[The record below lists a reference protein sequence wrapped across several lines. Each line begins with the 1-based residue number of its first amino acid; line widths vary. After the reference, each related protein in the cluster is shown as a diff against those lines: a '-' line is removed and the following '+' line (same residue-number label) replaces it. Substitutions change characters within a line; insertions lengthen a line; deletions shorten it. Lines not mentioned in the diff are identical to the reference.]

1 MTVPRS
7 MKKVARKL
15 FIVWLGFYAT
25 VSQAQSPTISSWE
38 AKADTLYKS
47 EKFGEA
53 EIWYSKILS
62 EARKKGEE
70 IPYTVLYKRG
80 VCYFSTEQFDK
91 AEADLN
97 VFVQANPSSFQGRI
111 LRGLIYQALENPDG
125 QLKDVNAAIQ
135 LQGNNPNL
143 LRWRGG
149 LYLQREEY
157 DSAKHD
163 LLIVRQFGDDPEVEM
178 NLGMAYFNTNKP
190 DSAFLSINRSI
201 ELNATNLSVYL
212 YGATFSLQEERYE
225 QALQYLKLGQRI
237 DPQNPSIQF
246 YKGISLIEL
255 KREKEGCSCLGK
267 AFVAGI
273 DEAGDYLQ
281 QYCWNLED

>member
-1 MTVPRS
+1 MIAPLS
-7 MKKVARKL
+7 MKKVTKKL
-15 FIVWLGFYAT
+15 FIIWLGLYAT
-25 VSQAQSPTISSWE
+25 LSQAQSPTVSSWE

-70 IPYTVLYKRG
+70 IPYSVLYKRG

-97 VFVQANPSSFQGRI
+97 TFVKANPSSFQGRI

-125 QLKDVNAAIQ
+125 QLIDVNAAIQ

-149 LYLQREEY
+149 LYLQKEEY
-157 DSAKHD
+157 DSAKQD

-178 NLGMAYFNTNKP
+178 NLGMAYFNANKP

-201 ELNATNLSVYL
+201 ELNATNLPVYL

-237 DPQNPSIQF
+237 DPVNPSILF

-267 AFVAGI
+267 AFMAGI

-281 QYCWNLED
+281 QHCWNLEE